1 MYIIPSNRCDRK
13 HRWNKKR
20 NGNMTK
26 MTKMAKINT
35 IFTGSLKRGE
45 VGEEI
50 FISSLASSTAVKKVY
65 DARSSAKYQDADI
78 DFIIELSQKNIL
90 SDLTGSNRVSVELK
104 TDYTSYQNIYYEK
117 YSCYELHTA
126 GCMEKTQSDLLIY
139 YYIRKKCFY
148 VLNTKTFRDWVHEHS
163 ADFITNFKDER
174 GRFGIYHKEAFLIPT
189 SSIEAAFESKKII
202 GKKVQVSDAF
212 SRQRVARL
220 DACHYRKIEILHD
233 RRKIRS
239 AFDDM

>member
-1 MYIIPSNRCDRK
+1 
-13 HRWNKKR
+13 
-20 NGNMTK
+20 MTK
-26 MTKMAKINT
+26 MTKTNT

-45 VGEEI
+45 KGEEI
-50 FISSLASSTAVKKVY
+50 FISSLAGSKAVKKVY

-90 SDLTGSNRVSVELK
+90 SDLTGSNRVAVELK

-117 YSCYELHTA
+117 SSCYELHTA
-126 GCMEKTQSDLLIY
+126 GCMEKTKSDLLIY
-139 YYIRKKCFY
+139 YYIRKNFFY
-148 VLNTKTFRDWVHEHS
+148 VLKTDTFRAWVHEHS
-163 ADFITNFKDER
+163 ADFITNFKEER

-189 SSIEAAFESKKII
+189 SSIDEAFESQKII

-212 SRQRVARL
+212 STQRVARL
-220 DACHYRKIEILHD
+220 DKRYYRKVEVLHD